1 MRKVFVASALAVAAG
16 CSSDTLGP
24 LGRDFYAL
32 QSVAG
37 VSLPAPYAPNPDY
50 NGLLVADSI
59 AFREDGTGL
68 RHAVY
73 QEENSTNRYDS
84 NDDFN
89 WTRSGNTIAITMVCP
104 PMALCIA
111 GPHFIGTLDDGTLT
125 ITDSKV
131 TRQPLVYH
139 RSGVERLE
147 RRSRPLQR

>member
-1 MRKVFVASALAVAAG
+1 MRKALVVALAVSAAAAG
-16 CSSDTLGP
+16 CKSDNLGP

-37 VSLPAPYAPNPDY
+37 VPLPAPYAQNPDY

-73 QEENSTNRYDS
+73 QEENSTNRYDA

-89 WTRSGNTIAITMVCP
+89 WTRQGNTISITMVCP

-111 GPHFIGTLDDGTLT
+111 GPHLIGTLDEASLT

-147 RRSRPLQR
+147 RRSRR